1 MEYGGL
7 AEEELQADEY
17 ELRKVLTGF
26 RERADMLS
34 VFLTATLGGYLRGS
48 LENSYEVMDA
58 KLFLILDKN
67 QK

>member
-1 MEYGGL
+1 MEYGGF

-17 ELRKVLTGF
+17 ELRKVLMGF
-26 RERADMLS
+26 REWAEMLS

-48 LENSYEVMDA
+48 LDNSYEVMDA